1 MPIGDEAVVAAQR
14 LEDQLVEHG
23 LTVMIDDRPQGPG
36 ARFADA
42 DLIGVP
48 LRVTLGKRTV
58 TDGTVDLRLRA
69 RRRRGDAAG
78 RAGRGAHRRA
88 EQGAPAEMSA
98 APSEPFGSAVAR
110 LMRERGLSYR
120 GLARETGLS
129 AGYLNHLVQGTRPA
143 PSDEVLER
151 LAGALG
157 VTVDRF
163 TEHRLRRVVERLA
176 ATPELVDR
184 LYAETV
190 QD

>member
-1 MPIGDEAVVAAQR
+1 M
-14 LEDQLVEHG
+14 
-23 LTVMIDDRPQGPG
+23 
-36 ARFADA
+36 
-42 DLIGVP
+42 P
-48 LRVTLGKRTV
+48 LRVTLGKRTI
-58 TDGTVDLRLRA
+58 TDGTVDLRLR
-69 RRRRGDAAG
+69 RDGSEETLPR
-78 RAGRGAHRRA
+78 RAGCRTHRRA
-88 EQGAPAEMSA
+88 QQGATAEMSA

-151 LAGALG
+151 LAAALG

-163 TEHRLRRVVERLA
+163 TEHRLRRVGERLA
-176 ATPELVDR
+176 ASPELVDR
-184 LYAETV
+184 LYRETV